1 MNFLHHA
8 KETVTFTL
16 VLGSLALALA
26 LMTAQ
31 HALAFT
37 AVAF

>member
-1 MNFLHHA
+1 MHFFSSA
-8 KETVTFTL
+8 KAIVTAAL

-26 LMTAQ
+26 LTTAQ